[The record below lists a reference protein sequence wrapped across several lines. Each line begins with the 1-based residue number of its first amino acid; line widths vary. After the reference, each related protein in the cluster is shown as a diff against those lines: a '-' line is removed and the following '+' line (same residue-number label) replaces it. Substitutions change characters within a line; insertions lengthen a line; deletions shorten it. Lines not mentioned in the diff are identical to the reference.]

1 MIATF
6 RLQLPTLLQ
15 ALRTV
20 PSTRVDVEEM
30 NTTPGGEHLLLV
42 WVESEDYDGFETAM
56 ADDPTVA
63 ASRCLMTFSDRR
75 LYQVEHVGQGRTC
88 IQRVHGSL
96 VERGAMT
103 ERCIGTYEGWTVRIV
118 FPDYD
123 ALRHFRAVCE
133 DCDVGVTLLEKYEQA
148 DGSPLHTFGLS
159 EKQRTI
165 LLLAAESGYFEV
177 PRGTDLSSIAD
188 ELGISHQAA
197 SERLR
202 RAIAI
207 LVDSLTADLRD
218 GS

>member
-1 MIATF
+1 MATF
-6 RLQLPTLLQ
+6 WLRLPTLLQ
-15 ALRTV
+15 ALRAI

-30 NTTPGGEHLLLV
+30 NTTPGGDHLLLV
-42 WVESEDYDGFETAM
+42 WVESDDYDGFEAAM
-56 ADDPTVA
+56 ADDLTVA

-75 LYQVEHVGQGRTC
+75 LYQVEHVGREHTH

-96 VERGAMT
+96 VERGAII
-103 ERCIGTYEGWTVRIV
+103 ERCIGTHEGWTVRIV

-123 ALRHFRAVCE
+123 ALRHFRGVCE
-133 DCDVGVTLLEKYEQA
+133 DCEVGITLLEKYEQT
-148 DGSPLHTFGLS
+148 DGSPLHAFGLS

-188 ELGISHQAA
+188 ELAISHQAA

-202 RAIAI
+202 RAIAA

-218 GS
+218 ES